1 MDQATK
7 VQRDKQGRLAT
18 DREHLIKLCV
28 LKPREKLRDTRYSY
42 VAEELLESLSCIQL
56 ENFVVDIDHND
67 CTSAAMYFQLSPP
80 IDDGLK
86 QILSRYRWDL
96 RHPGQARRLYPE
108 HKGGWFAGPWV
119 EADRLE
125 DDEQDGEL
133 VIDRFGGSAWK
144 CLEYVLPSYLL
155 R

>member
-1 MDQATK
+1 MDEANK

-18 DREHLIKLCV
+18 DREHLITLCA
-28 LKPREKLRDTRYSY
+28 LKPREQLRGTRYSY
-42 VAEELLESLSCIQL
+42 VAEELLESLSCVQL

-67 CTSAAMYFQLSPP
+67 CTSAEMYFQPSPP

-96 RHPGQARRLYPE
+96 CHPGQARRLYPE
-108 HKGGWFAGPWV
+108 HKGGWFTGPW
-119 EADRLE
+119 ADADKLE

-144 CLEYVLPSYLL
+144 CLEYV
-155 R
+155 